1 MLPDTRSIDFQVCL
15 LECGYSLPFITAT
28 AEGPKHIDATLSRA
42 QFEELSSDLFD
53 RLRPP
58 VQKALDDAKVDLKN
72 LQEVVLVGGS
82 TRMPGVQNLVK
93 EMTNKEPNVSVNP
106 DEVVALGA
114 AVQVLEKLICDTL
127 TTVDAEDTFFLTYIA
142 KDKRDN

>member
-1 MLPDTRSIDFQVCL
+1 MLPDMRSIDFQVCL

-114 AVQVLEKLICDTL
+114 AVQVLKKLICGTL
-127 TTVDAEDTFFLTYIA
+127 NTVEAEDIFC
-142 KDKRDN
+142 